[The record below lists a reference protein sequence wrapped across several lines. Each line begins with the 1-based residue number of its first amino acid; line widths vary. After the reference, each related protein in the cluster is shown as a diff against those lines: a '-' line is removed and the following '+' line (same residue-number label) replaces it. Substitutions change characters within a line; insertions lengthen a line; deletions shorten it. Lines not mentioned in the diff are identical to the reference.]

1 MQPCELVILIST
13 MACRIAE
20 GRSADEI
27 ALISSIFSQLGDTLS
42 TISAYQD
49 LCCNNDEEKKHQLM
63 KFAEIKGGFRNTRS
77 IKKGVLFP

>member
-49 LCCNNDEEKKHQLM
+49 LCCNNDEEKD
-63 KFAEIKGGFRNTRS
+63 TS
-77 IKKGVLFP
+77 